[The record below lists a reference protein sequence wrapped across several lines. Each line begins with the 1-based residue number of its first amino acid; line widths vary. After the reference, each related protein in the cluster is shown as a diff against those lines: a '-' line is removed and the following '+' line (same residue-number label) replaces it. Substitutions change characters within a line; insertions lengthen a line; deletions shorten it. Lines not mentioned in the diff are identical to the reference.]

1 MTYKLV
7 LGLEVHLH
15 PKTETKMFCRCDANV
30 YGVEP
35 NTHVCPT
42 CLGLPGELPVP
53 NFDAV
58 KKTQLLGLALHSKI
72 NLNSRFD
79 RKHYFYPDLPMGFQ
93 ISQYEQPLCGQG
105 YLDLNSGKRVLI
117 ERIHLEMDTAKS
129 IHQHGSTLIDFN
141 KSGMPLIEIVTRP
154 VFDDVLDAVDFCKQ
168 IQEIIR
174 TLEIGDADMEKGQ
187 MRLEANIS
195 MRTEEMEKLDELPDY
210 KVEIKNIN
218 SFRFM
223 EKAVKAEIQR
233 QSELLNVGEKVIQEN
248 RGYNESAGKTVSQR
262 EKEEAH
268 DYRYFPDP
276 DIPPMVFDKKYIDD
290 LKNSLPE
297 PPYDKK
303 SRYIKL
309 GIKEQEAV
317 FLALYK
323 NKKLAST
330 FEELVKSGLDAK
342 KVASLMKNTNEVTTG
357 DIKAR
362 LDREKGLISGETE
375 LQKILNQVISE
386 NQKAVDDYKKGN
398 TNSLEFIIGQIMR
411 VTKGKAEIT
420 KVRELLKKYFQG

>member
-1 MTYKLV
+1 MIYKLV

-93 ISQYEQPLCGQG
+93 ISQYEHPLCGQG

-154 VFDDVLDAVDFCKQ
+154 KFDDVLDAVDFCKQ
-168 IQEIIR
+168 IQEIVR

-195 MRTEEMEKLDELPDY
+195 MRTEEMEKLDELPEY

-223 EKAVKAEIQR
+223 EKAVKAEIER
-233 QSELLNVGEKVIQEN
+233 QSELLNAGEKVIQEN
-248 RGYNESAGKTVSQR
+248 RGYDESTGKTVSQR

-276 DIPPMVFDKKYIDD
+276 DIPPMVFDEKYIDD

-297 PPYDKK
+297 LPYDIK
-303 SRYIKL
+303 SRYIKM

-342 KVASLMKNTNEVTTG
+342 KIASLMKNTNEITIG

-362 LDREKGLISGETE
+362 LHQEKGLVSDETE
-375 LQKILNQVISE
+375 LQKILDQVISE

>member
-1 MTYKLV
+1 M
-7 LGLEVHLH
+7 
-15 PKTETKMFCRCDANV
+15 
-30 YGVEP
+30 
-35 NTHVCPT
+35 
-42 CLGLPGELPVP
+42 
-53 NFDAV
+53 
-58 KKTQLLGLALHSKI
+58 
-72 NLNSRFD
+72 
-79 RKHYFYPDLPMGFQ
+79 
-93 ISQYEQPLCGQG
+93 
-105 YLDLNSGKRVLI
+105 
-117 ERIHLEMDTAKS
+117 
-129 IHQHGSTLIDFN
+129 
-141 KSGMPLIEIVTRP
+141 
-154 VFDDVLDAVDFCKQ
+154 
-168 IQEIIR
+168 
-174 TLEIGDADMEKGQ
+174 
-187 MRLEANIS
+187 
-195 MRTEEMEKLDELPDY
+195 
-210 KVEIKNIN
+210 
-218 SFRFM
+218 
-223 EKAVKAEIQR
+223 
-233 QSELLNVGEKVIQEN
+233 
-248 RGYNESAGKTVSQR
+248 VS
-262 EKEEAH
+262 EKEEGIE
-268 DYRYFPDP
+268 YRYFPDP

-297 PPYDKK
+297 LPFDKK
-303 SRYIKL
+303 SRYIKM